1 MNQEDILK
9 DLNKEQK
16 EAVTFDKGP
25 LLIIA
30 GAGTGKTTVITRRIA
45 RLILNNLAKPE
56 EILAI
61 TFTEKAAEEME
72 TRVDQILPYG
82 YLDMW
87 ISTFHAF
94 CERVL
99 KDNALEI
106 GLSNDFKLINQ
117 TEQGLIIRE
126 NLDRFN
132 LDYYRPLGNPNKFIQ
147 AIVKHFS
154 RAKDEFIS
162 PEDYLNYVKNKKL
175 DLDNKQ
181 SDELLNE
188 EVKRWEEIANA
199 YHVYQQ
205 ILLENNMMDFG
216 DLINYTVKLFETRP
230 LILEK
235 YRQQFKYVLVD
246 EFQDTNYVQYK
257 LIKLISSPKNN
268 LTVVS
273 DDDQAIFLWRGAS
286 YNNVIQFQKDYL
298 KSKKVALAQNYRSHQ
313 NILDLAYKFI
323 QFNNPDRLEAQIKD
337 LTKKLTSQKN
347 GPGEILHFHTKNQEE
362 EVRKVIEKILEL
374 KKSGEKKTDIKPIKE
389 KMPEE
394 ISANSS
400 ISWNDFAI
408 LVRANDQAEIF
419 CQALNRLEIPYQF
432 MASRGLYGKSVIL
445 DILSYLRLLDNYHES
460 SALYRILSSPI
471 LKLEHQE
478 ISELNYFAGRKNYSL
493 YETLKRVPAL
503 KILSPESLKE
513 INKLLGWIEK
523 HTQLAKEKTISQL
536 IFAFLEDTGYLKII
550 SQKKDLES
558 FNNLSY
564 LNQFFKKAEEYE
576 RTDKERGLKNFRE
589 NLDLAIEMGD
599 EGSLE
604 KDSADTGPE
613 SVKIMTIHGA
623 KGLEFRYVFIVNLV
637 DRRFPTT
644 ERKEI
649 IELPDDLVKE
659 IIPQGDIHLQEERRL
674 FYVAMT
680 RAKEGLYFTS
690 AEDYGGVRK
699 KKISRFLQE
708 LGFGEEAT
716 GTSKKAE
723 KETAHQM
730 LINKFSQPQFEISKG
745 KIWSLPKKFSFT
757 QIRAF
762 ETCPLQYKFAH
773 ILHVPVK
780 GRFNFS
786 FGKSIHQTL
795 LKFFREYIV
804 SQNKTGIQQ
813 SLIPSATKVMEGKS
827 SAPALDKLL
836 EIYESSWIDDWYNDK
851 KHQEEYKAKGKT
863 ILKQFYQKF
872 KEEMPNPRFLELVFN
887 FKLGDFIIKGAMDRV
902 DQKSD
907 KTLEIIDYKT
917 GSVPKEELSLK
928 DKEQLLIYQLAGE
941 DLFREKISKLTF
953 YYLEENKEVSFLGG
967 EADLE
972 KIKDKVMAVVE
983 EIKKS
988 DFLPT
993 PSSFK
998 CKFCDFKDICE
1009 FREN

>member
-1 MNQEDILK
+1 M
-9 DLNKEQK
+9 
-16 EAVTFDKGP
+16 
-25 LLIIA
+25 
-30 GAGTGKTTVITRRIA
+30 
-45 RLILNNLAKPE
+45 
-56 EILAI
+56 
-61 TFTEKAAEEME
+61 
-72 TRVDQILPYG
+72 
-82 YLDMW
+82 
-87 ISTFHAF
+87 
-94 CERVL
+94 
-99 KDNALEI
+99 
-106 GLSNDFKLINQ
+106 
-117 TEQGLIIRE
+117 
-126 NLDRFN
+126 
-132 LDYYRPLGNPNKFIQ
+132 
-147 AIVKHFS
+147 
-154 RAKDEFIS
+154 
-162 PEDYLNYVKNKKL
+162 
-175 DLDNKQ
+175 
-181 SDELLNE
+181 
-188 EVKRWEEIANA
+188 
-199 YHVYQQ
+199 
-205 ILLENNMMDFG
+205 
-216 DLINYTVKLFETRP
+216 
-230 LILEK
+230 
-235 YRQQFKYVLVD
+235 
-246 EFQDTNYVQYK
+246 
-257 LIKLISSPKNN
+257 
-268 LTVVS
+268 
-273 DDDQAIFLWRGAS
+273 
-286 YNNVIQFQKDYL
+286 
-298 KSKKVALAQNYRSHQ
+298 
-313 NILDLAYKFI
+313 
-323 QFNNPDRLEAQIKD
+323 
-337 LTKKLTSQKN
+337 
-347 GPGEILHFHTKNQEE
+347 
-362 EVRKVIEKILEL
+362 
-374 KKSGEKKTDIKPIKE
+374 
-389 KMPEE
+389 
-394 ISANSS
+394 
-400 ISWNDFAI
+400 
-408 LVRANDQAEIF
+408 
-419 CQALNRLEIPYQF
+419 
-432 MASRGLYGKSVIL
+432 
-445 DILSYLRLLDNYHES
+445 
-460 SALYRILSSPI
+460 
-471 LKLEHQE
+471 
-478 ISELNYFAGRKNYSL
+478 
-493 YETLKRVPAL
+493 
-503 KILSPESLKE
+503 KILSPESLRE
-513 INKLLGWIEK
+513 VNKLLGWIEK
-523 HTQLAKEKTISQL
+523 HTQLAKEKSISQL

-613 SVKIMTIHGA
+613 SVKIMTIHAA

-649 IELPDDLVKE
+649 IELPNDLVKE
-659 IIPQGDIHLQEERRL
+659 IMPQGDIHLQEERRL

-708 LGFGEEAT
+708 IGFGQDEAK
-716 GTSKKAE
+716 SAKKPE

-730 LINKFSQPQFEISKG
+730 LINKFSQPKFEISKG

-813 SLIPSATKVMEGKS
+813 SLIPSAAKVMEGKS

-872 KEEMPNPRFLELVFN
+872 KEELQNPRFLELVFN
-887 FKLGDFIIKGAMDRV
+887 FKLGDFIVKGAMDRV
-902 DQKSD
+902 DQKAD

-917 GSVPKEELSLK
+917 GSVPKEELKLE
-928 DKEQLLIYQLAGE
+928 DKEQLLIYQLAGK
-941 DLFREKISKLTF
+941 DLFREEISKLTF

-972 KIKDKVMAVVE
+972 KIKDKVITVVE

-988 DFLPT
+988 DFSPT

-1009 FREN
+1009 FRES